1 MKIDKTLIIFVVT
14 FVILSIILKSLI
26 PILFGVI
33 FLGIKFL
40 YVKNEELAIKKKAK
54 QSLEKDFHLYLKNV
68 ILLLYTRPL
77 KQAFIDANYIDNP
90 VLKTH
95 IEKFIE
101 KQKFDFS
108 IKPYTELAFDI
119 NPETEFVNYELNIM
133 QLLFETNKRGLGNEY
148 INDLLTEIDM
158 LITNEMQM
166 QVERINN
173 EAYLYSLPPT
183 VINFIYVSFVLFKVI
198 DEMIMSV
205 LL

>member
-1 MKIDKTLIIFVVT
+1 MKINKVLII
-14 FVILSIILKSLI
+14 SIIALVALSLVLKTPLPLLFYLI
-26 PILFGVI
+26 FIGF
-33 FLGIKFL
+33 KFL
-40 YVKNEELAIKKKAK
+40 YTKNEQLAAKKQAK
-54 QSLEKDFHLYLKNV
+54 QNLEKDFHLYLKNV

-77 KQAFIDANYIDNP
+77 KQAFIDANYIDNS
-90 VLKTH
+90 VLKKH

-108 IKPYTELAFDI
+108 IKPFTDLAIDI

-133 QLLFETNKRGLGNEY
+133 QLLYETNKRGLGNEY
-148 INDLLTEIDM
+148 ISDLLTEIDM

-173 EAYLYSLPPT
+173 EAYVYSLPPT

-198 DEMIMSV
+198 DQMIMSV
-205 LL
+205 IA